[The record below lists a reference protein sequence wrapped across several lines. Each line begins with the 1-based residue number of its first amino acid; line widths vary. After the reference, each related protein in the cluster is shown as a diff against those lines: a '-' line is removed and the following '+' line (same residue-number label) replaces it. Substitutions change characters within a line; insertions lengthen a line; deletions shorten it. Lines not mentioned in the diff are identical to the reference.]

1 MSLVAAID
9 VVAALAFL
17 GAFVAALAIKSHT
30 RGVGAS
36 LKYLLM
42 AGVGLYL
49 FVSVSNVLEHAGIT
63 SVLDAYE
70 DFAEVLF
77 VPLVAYTLYSR
88 STSEQLLAAESAE
101 RCARNEHSL
110 LMSVVEATPAGI
122 LVANEVGDVSLAN
135 DEARRIVGLL
145 QQAMGGESPRA
156 GAVLELAAIVRS
168 APVPGLLVSTGDDDV
183 ARTWISVR
191 AMPLGNEGT
200 DVARAVVVLE
210 DVTERVL
217 TEREL
222 EGYRL
227 DLEQLVDR
235 RTGELLEVNRD
246 LQEANQARQRF
257 LANMS
262 HELRTPL
269 NSIIG
274 FTDLL
279 LRELP
284 GPVTYEQ
291 RIQLG
296 MVKESSAQLLGLVD
310 DVLELARVESGH
322 GVVTLSEV
330 ELGARICAL
339 IASMSALAE
348 VRGVRLACDHPD
360 DVVVMTDTDK
370 LGQIVRNLVSNA
382 IKFTDRDGSV
392 TVGVAARGDAV
403 AVAVADTGI
412 GIAPEDQERIFEAF
426 QQVDSTDRARPQG
439 TGLGLAICREL
450 SDLLGYRMTVE
461 STPGEGS
468 TFTLLIPSAALA
480 DRT

>member
-1 MSLVAAID
+1 MSLVTAID
-9 VVAALAFL
+9 LVAALAFL
-17 GAFVAALAIKSHT
+17 GAFAAALAIRSHT

-63 SVLDAYE
+63 SALDAYE

-77 VPLVAYTLYSR
+77 VPLVAYALYAR
-88 STSEQLLAAESAE
+88 STSEQLIAAESAE

-122 LVANEVGDVSLAN
+122 LVANGDGDVSLAN

-145 QQAMGGESPRA
+145 QQAMGGESP
-156 GAVLELAAIVRS
+156 GADPVLELSAIVRS
-168 APVPGLLVSTGDDDV
+168 APVPGLLVSIGEES

-191 AMPLGNEGT
+191 AMPLGTEDT

-235 RTGELLEVNRD
+235 RTGELLEVNRE
-246 LQEANQARQRF
+246 LEEANQSRQRF

-322 GVVTLSEV
+322 GVVTLSEI

-382 IKFTDRDGSV
+382 IKFTDREGSV
-392 TVGVAARGDAV
+392 TVSVVARADAV
-403 AVAVADTGI
+403 AIAVADTGI
-412 GIAPEDQERIFEAF
+412 GVAPEDQERIFEAF

-450 SDLLGYRMTVE
+450 SELLGYRMIVE

-468 TFTLLIPSAALA
+468 TFTLLIPPAELV